1 MSGTSVKAKSSDR
14 QDVMNTYKLVSGET
28 IRYPD
33 PPPPVAAF
41 LARVRLAA
49 QDPTVSIGQMI
60 DLVYGPDNPLLDHTV
75 FPGRGMVTVAVH
87 ADPVY
92 RVMRDQLAVKEIAAG
107 LYDPAE
113 ARKAY
118 TLSVPAA
125 AKQLGISPAAVRLA
139 ISNQRLAAVYD
150 NGQWWIR
157 PSSVA
162 SYKVS
167 NRGPKA
173 AGRPRRQR
181 IATPRKKA

>member
-1 MSGTSVKAKSSDR
+1 
-14 QDVMNTYKLVSGET
+14 MNFYKLVSGET
-28 IRYPD
+28 IRYSD
-33 PPPPVAAF
+33 PPPAVATF

-49 QDPTVSIGQMI
+49 QDPTVSIGQLI

-75 FPGRGMVTVAVH
+75 FPGRGMVTAAVH
-87 ADPVY
+87 ADPIY
-92 RVMRDQLAVKEIAAG
+92 RVMRDQIALKEAVAG
-107 LYDPAE
+107 TFNPAD

-118 TLSVPAA
+118 TLSVP
-125 AKQLGISPAAVRLA
+125 KTSKKLGISPAAVRLA
-139 ISNQRLAAVYD
+139 ISNQKLAAVYD

-157 PSSVA
+157 PESVA

-181 IATPRKKA
+181 VGAPRKKA